1 METVTN
7 AHLPLIQKGDAWR
20 LQAVANARKYK
31 AVLEL
36 RDKQGLSWREIAERM
51 NYSESYVRRTYTRAN
66 MILGTEEKFKRY
78 QHSPKTKA
86 ERTKAAAAAIP
97 LIKGEEM
104 SFIRSRIRLEKYR
117 AVIALREEKNLKFVE
132 IAEQM
137 GFSKSYV
144 TALYHQAVSVR
155 NQSPDLFEITS

>member
-1 METVTN
+1 
-7 AHLPLIQKGDAWR
+7 
-20 LQAVANARKYK
+20 
-31 AVLEL
+31 
-36 RDKQGLSWREIAERM
+36 
-51 NYSESYVRRTYTRAN
+51 
-66 MILGTEEKFKRY
+66 
-78 QHSPKTKA
+78 
-86 ERTKAAAAAIP
+86 
-97 LIKGEEM
+97 M